1 MQRKPSTPNL
11 KPETLHPGAHRAEP
25 QLFGFRAPVQG
36 STSALFLPAD
46 CWSTWSAEV
55 EETLNRIKTH
65 KGVRGVIVLGGDGAV
80 LRSSFDS
87 AQTAAYAGAASQL
100 TQRARSLIR
109 DLDPQNDVT
118 FLRVRSKK
126 HEILVAPDGE
136 FLLLVVQD
144 PNSDA
149 PSSSSRG
156 TSSRH
161 QLGGSSRFQST

>member
-1 MQRKPSTPNL
+1 M
-11 KPETLHPGAHRAEP
+11 
-25 QLFGFRAPVQG
+25 
-36 STSALFLPAD
+36 
-46 CWSTWSAEV
+46 AEV

-65 KGVRGVIVLGGDGAV
+65 KGVRGVVVLGGDGAI
-80 LRSSFDS
+80 LRSSFDA

-100 TQRARSLIR
+100 TERARSLIR

-144 PNSDA
+144 PNPDSPTA
-149 PSSSSRG
+149 AAS
-156 TSSRH
+156 
-161 QLGGSSRFQST
+161 